1 MSDAALAGVP
11 GGPRGGVAEP
21 LVTRPFNV
29 LGTRFECPVRYT
41 LIKPIGQG
49 AYGIVWYVVSD
60 GGAARA
66 LFIVFF
72 SRLCACVALPF
83 VVLVTRFC
91 LTHSGFLVVL
101 GSSVCCEFSFLL
113 DCLCRFYPT
122 RLLRDILSLCTAI
135 HLYAALHMTT

>member
-60 GGAARA
+60 GGAPRA
-66 LFIVFF
+66 IFYCVFIP
-72 SRLCACVALPF
+72 ACV
-83 VVLVTRFC
+83 
-91 LTHSGFLVVL
+91 
-101 GSSVCCEFSFLL
+101 VCCSSIRCSCHSFLL
-113 DCLCRFYPT
+113 DSLGVPCRFGFV
-122 RLLRDILSLCTAI
+122 RLL
-135 HLYAALHMTT
+135 